1 MFDYNIIDNPIQI
14 GQTPAIEILLN
25 KAYLISCKKGTR
37 SIRKLKRMIKEHPS
51 LPVLWTYL
59 ADCYMLSDKFKHAY
73 QVKEEQVEQFP
84 DYLLGKTELAEDY
97 LELEEY
103 EKVLT
108 LLQKKGQFNLSELYP
123 NRKAFHKS
131 EVIAYHG
138 VVCKY
143 FMLIDDL
150 ESAGVHL
157 SYLQEVDDYDDTVH
171 ELTDMFS
178 DLEWGNLGLSYDK
191 DIQTDVP
198 PEFTHPEIWQLYE
211 NDSSIDDKIVEQILA
226 LPRASL
232 IEDLEKVLEDC
243 VKRYEYFE
251 ESGLE
256 EGWKSKRGSFP
267 IHALFLLAEL
277 KSEDST
283 ELILSVIRQGSEVE
297 ELWFDDL
304 SEFVFEEALFH
315 VAQYELDKLRDFLL
329 GRHIH
334 YYRRNFASSVVS
346 KIVIAYP
353 ERRAEGIQWFKEVF
367 TYLIENHY
375 DEQVMDVYMN
385 SYFIRHAMDIQAIE
399 LLPLIKKI
407 FELDIVDP
415 FACGE
420 FDYIQRS
427 ILEDKEVEKPCSTIY
442 ERYAYWKQQ
451 MEDNTMV
458 VSFDSAPINWEEEEK
473 EDENYLNSISETRKE
488 VFRLS
493 KKVGRNAP
501 CPCGSGKKYK
511 RCCGKK

>member
-1 MFDYNIIDNPIQI
+1 MFNYNIIDNPIQI
-14 GQTPAIEILLN
+14 GKTPKIEILLH
-25 KAYLISCKKGTR
+25 KAYLISCKKGPR
-37 SIRKLKRMIKEHPS
+37 NIQKLKRMINEHS
-51 LPVLWTYL
+51 NLPVLWTYL
-59 ADCYMLSDKFKHAY
+59 ADCYMFSDKFKQAY
-73 QVKEEQVEQFP
+73 KVKEEQVEQFP
-84 DYLLGKTELAEDY
+84 DYILGKTELAEDY
-97 LELEEY
+97 LEWEEY
-103 EKVLT
+103 EKVPA
-108 LLQKKGQFNLSELYP
+108 LLQKKGQFDLSELYP

-143 FMLIDDL
+143 FMQMDDT
-150 ESAGVHL
+150 ENAGVHL
-157 SYLQEVDDYDDTVH
+157 SYLQEIDENDDIVH
-171 ELTDMFS
+171 ELADMLS
-178 DLEWGNLGLSYDK
+178 DLEWEHTGFSYDK
-191 DIQTDVP
+191 NIQTDIP

-243 VKRYEYFE
+243 LKRYEYFE

-277 KSEDST
+277 KSEEST
-283 ELILSVIRQGSEVE
+283 ELILNVIQQGTEVQD
-297 ELWFDDL
+297 LWFGDM

-315 VAQYELDKLRDFLL
+315 VAEHQLDKLKDFLL

-353 ERRAEGIQWFKEVF
+353 ERRLEGIQWFKEVF
-367 TYLIENHY
+367 SYLIENHY
-375 DEQVMDVYMN
+375 DEWVMDVYMN
-385 SYFIRHAMDIQAIE
+385 SYFIRHAVDIQAIE

-415 FACGE
+415 WACGE

-451 MEDNTMV
+451 VEDDTMM
-458 VSFDSAPINWEEEEK
+458 VSFDSAPENWEAEK
-473 EDENYLNSISETRKE
+473 EEDENYLNSITESRKQ
-488 VFRLS
+488 VFPLS

-511 RCCGKK
+511 RCCGK